1 MIWRARLALLGLSL
15 ILVLTGASAASGGSM
30 MSKTVDL
37 NGDGLA
43 TSVDAAIVLQYE
55 AALMQPSGDM
65 AGWQAAADVSC
76 DGLVNSIDASLILQH
91 EAGLITL
98 RP

>member
-1 MIWRARLALLGLSL
+1 
-15 ILVLTGASAASGGSM
+15 
-30 MSKTVDL
+30 
-37 NGDGLA
+37 
-43 TSVDAAIVLQYE
+43 VDAAIVLQYE